1 MTATRQVLV
10 DLWRNLVAGFRLAF
24 GLPVSLLSFRVSVR
38 QLLLLLALSVLIG
51 ATNDYVRAGPH
62 PLLSVNAIVFEGF
75 DAAVLLLIGVVLA
88 AAFRQPHLRLALPV
102 IVLAGEPALGVVNL
116 VLALPG
122 NQGGLFG
129 YSIQWAGFWLLM
141 AWIAIIYWRAV
152 AIALMP
158 RQPRFWL
165 RSLAGAALLVAGV
178 PLAIWANQPWFTSL
192 PDAPV
197 QAARY
202 ANPATE
208 DVLIKQP
215 QLLYEALTEL
225 EDERRGVTD
234 LYFVGFA
241 PYSAED
247 VFRKDIEVAHQL
259 FDDRFDTD
267 GRSVVLINNPGTMLD
282 TPFATVSNLRAT
294 LSEIGD
300 IINPDEDVVMLYLSS
315 HGTRDHKLSIEFPPL
330 QLDAL
335 SPETLKQLLDD
346 AGIKWRIIVVSA
358 CYSGGF
364 IDPLKDDHT
373 LIMTASAANRTSFG
387 CGAESDATYFG
398 DALFQHALRFED
410 SFVKAFEQA
419 KKQIAERE
427 RSEKREAS
435 NPQIFVGE
443 QMGKK
448 LPKLEA
454 ELRKRRSGGSI

>member
-1 MTATRQVLV
+1 VTATRQALV

-24 GLPVSLLSFRVSVR
+24 GLPVPLLSFRVSVR

-51 ATNDYVRAGPH
+51 ATNDYVRAGAH

-102 IVLAGEPALGVVNL
+102 IVLASEPALGVVNL
-116 VLALPG
+116 ILALPG

-165 RSLAGAALLVAGV
+165 RSLAGAALLFAGV
-178 PLAIWANQPWFTSL
+178 PLAIWANQPWFYSM
-192 PDAPV
+192 PEAMAR
-197 QAARY
+197 QARY
-202 ANPATE
+202 ANPAAE

-225 EDERRGVTD
+225 EDERPRVTD

-300 IINPDEDVVMLYLSS
+300 IINPDEDVVMVYLAS

-364 IDPLKDDHT
+364 VEPLKDEHT

-443 QMGKK
+443 QMSKK

-454 ELRKRRSGGSI
+454 ELRSRRSGGSI

>member
-102 IVLAGEPALGVVNL
+102 IVLASEPTLGVVNL

-152 AIALMP
+152 AIALTP

-165 RSLAGAALLVAGV
+165 RSLAGAALLFAGV

-225 EDERRGVTD
+225 EDERRGATD

-346 AGIKWRIIVVSA
+346 AGIRWRIIVVSA